1 MTTHVDRIIGL
12 LMQLHRLLRKHDAT
26 VLHWPQL
33 HGLMLI
39 REHEGMTM
47 KELAEALRI
56 TAPST
61 TSFVERLVTLHW
73 VTRHADPKNRKLVR
87 VKVTDEGKKVLA
99 DAMQQKQRLLRK
111 VFGLMPAKD
120 QNEFARILQELCNT
134 LRHAS

>member
-12 LMQLHRLLRKHDAT
+12 MMELHQLLRKHDAAI
-26 VLHWPQL
+26 HWPQL

-47 KELAEALRI
+47 KELAQALRI

-61 TSFVERLVTLHW
+61 TSFVERLVSLRW

-87 VKVTDEGKKVLA
+87 VKVTDGGKRILA
-99 DAMQQKQRLLRK
+99 DAMQQKKRLLRK

-134 LRHAS
+134 LRHAP